1 MDHGLIIAG
10 IAFLFIPALGVYDLM
25 PDVIGYALIMLG
37 LSKLAALNGDLS
49 SSRRNFRYLLF
60 ITAVKT
66 VLFFP
71 LMSLR
76 DEMTVMLY
84 VFAFAIA
91 ETVFLIPA
99 FSELCEGSYYLSS
112 RSGCEIPDRE
122 YEDLRI
128 MSRVFIIAR
137 AVLVAVPE
145 LTVLTNNAYKES
157 VTAEE
162 MERPT
167 LYDSKN
173 IITLGCAAV
182 SLLIG
187 AVFFVLAIRY
197 FGRLAKDRGSVAAIR
212 KRYEDEVMSNR
223 LGRVYSGAKLSSSLF
238 VAACVFLMPVYFYG
252 VDVLP
257 ELAAAVLMLFA
268 LRGLKGYTDKT
279 AAPAAIFAAVY
290 AAASLAVELFVS
302 SKYFNGSYSVSD
314 KTAAAYT
321 VAASVKAVGFMI
333 FAVLIYLFYTGI
345 SRAVAENTKA
355 PTFDEEGYKKSL
367 GLKCT
372 LIGVSGIV
380 SCAVSAACT
389 FAALYAPSV
398 RFAGAVVFF
407 AYAVFARV
415 MLTKLCDEIS
425 RRL

>member
-1 MDHGLIIAG
+1 MGHGLIIAG

-37 LSKLAALNGDLS
+37 LSKLAALNGDLLS
-49 SSRRNFRYLLF
+49 SKRNFRYLLF
-60 ITAVKT
+60 ITAAKT

-91 ETVFLIPA
+91 ETVFLLPA

-122 YEDLRI
+122 YEDLRL

-197 FGRLAKDRGSVAAIR
+197 FGISHASFCTIAPLLMSAIAGTVERPVNSGSPL
-212 KRYEDEVMSNR
+212 RY
-223 LGRVYSGAKLSSSLF
+223 ASS
-238 VAACVFLMPVYFYG
+238 
-252 VDVLP
+252 
-257 ELAAAVLMLFA
+257 
-268 LRGLKGYTDKT
+268 R
-279 AAPAAIFAAVY
+279 
-290 AAASLAVELFVS
+290 
-302 SKYFNGSYSVSD
+302 
-314 KTAAAYT
+314 
-321 VAASVKAVGFMI
+321 
-333 FAVLIYLFYTGI
+333 
-345 SRAVAENTKA
+345 
-355 PTFDEEGYKKSL
+355 
-367 GLKCT
+367 
-372 LIGVSGIV
+372 
-380 SCAVSAACT
+380 
-389 FAALYAPSV
+389 
-398 RFAGAVVFF
+398 
-407 AYAVFARV
+407 
-415 MLTKLCDEIS
+415 
-425 RRL
+425 